1 MAGFLLGSYWQTVS
15 KMQNH
20 PHLFLKE
27 WRQRCA
33 YRSLHSFKIDD
44 NSFQYRFA
52 ISDHHQRWTL
62 SVRLAPKWW
71 FILSKNGIN
80 KLVSVPLWVLQPC
93 RQASTVSSAFNT
105 ATQIHWAN
113 VQAQGLQW
121 VCSLCW
127 PVVCRGRFILEK
139 QHTQPHSD
147 LDFVVTGVFQKENNI
162 WINHMQLSV
171 FPSGDKAGGKNRP
184 NLLL

>member
-1 MAGFLLGSYWQTVS
+1 MDPVWPARNTSQVRTGSTTAGFLLGSYWQTVYVQDAKS
-15 KMQNH
+15 ST
-20 PHLFLKE
+20 FLKE

-33 YRSLHSFKIDD
+33 YRSLHSFKIETTTAS
-44 NSFQYRFA
+44 NIYLPYSLERS
-52 ISDHHQRWTL
+52 IRS
-62 SVRLAPKWW
+62 
-71 FILSKNGIN
+71 G
-80 KLVSVPLWVLQPC
+80 VLQPC
-93 RQASTVSSAFNT
+93 RQASAVSSAFNT

-127 PVVCRGRFILEK
+127 PVVRRGRFILEK
-139 QHTQPHSD
+139 QHTQPDSD
-147 LDFVVTGVFQKENNI
+147 LDFVMTGVFQKENNI

-171 FPSGDKAGGKNRP
+171 FLSGDKAGGKNRP